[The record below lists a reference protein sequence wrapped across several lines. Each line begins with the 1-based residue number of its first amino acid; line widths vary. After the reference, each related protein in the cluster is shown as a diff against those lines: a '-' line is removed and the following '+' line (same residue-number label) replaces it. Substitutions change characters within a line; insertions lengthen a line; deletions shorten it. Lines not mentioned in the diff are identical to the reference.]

1 MVFEYLNEM
10 FVYRWDIWLVGRW
23 LRWGCQNS
31 KTWTLFSSAT
41 RLSTGI
47 SRKCSRWKVTRLRQI
62 DRIYRYNF
70 MQLFGQIIKVR
81 TKHSKKLIYEPLFL
95 IDYIYLMYHAN
106 NCNYKPTKTQFFC
119 SGSVYFWAAVSVPGL
134 RRVLVLPGARH
145 CCRPGLRLQVVSHLG
160 QVHPEVDA
168 EGRSAP
174 CLHGVQPSGQAFQF
188 KWTRTCRLKDWIYA
202 KIPWQYDLN
211 RPRYKSGL

>member
-1 MVFEYLNEM
+1 MIKSKRVLSYWRHTKVTFCGWTGHTWNINILYHFSQTLVEFKYLNEM

-119 SGSVYFWAAVSVPGL
+119 SG
-134 RRVLVLPGARH
+134 
-145 CCRPGLRLQVVSHLG
+145 
-160 QVHPEVDA
+160 
-168 EGRSAP
+168 
-174 CLHGVQPSGQAFQF
+174 
-188 KWTRTCRLKDWIYA
+188 
-202 KIPWQYDLN
+202 
-211 RPRYKSGL
+211 